1 MPKMIDNNTCDV
13 KQRKRSVKGVS
24 LYIHEFALN
33 DMIHHAESGG
43 TDEIMGLML
52 GNVYQDD
59 DGRYAVTER
68 IVTSKLIADDK
79 SVKFDESDLTSLF
92 ESIGDLKGS
101 VVTGWYH
108 SHPGF
113 GCFLSETDV
122 RTHVGIFNGECA
134 FALVIDP
141 VRQEIKAFDSTPD
154 DPQEAMFII
163 VEDD

>member
-1 MPKMIDNNTCDV
+1 MPKLIGNDTCDIEQ
-13 KQRKRSVKGVS
+13 KKRSVKSVS

-43 TDEIMGLML
+43 TTEVMGLML
-52 GNVYQDD
+52 GNVYQDS

-68 IVTSKLIADDK
+68 IVTSKLIADEK
-79 SVKFDESDLTSLF
+79 SVKFDENDLTSLF

-113 GCFLSETDV
+113 GCFLSETDI
-122 RTHVGIFNGECA
+122 RTHAGIFNGECA

-141 VRQEIKAFDSTPD
+141 IRQEIKAFDSTPD
-154 DPQEAMFII
+154 DPKETMFII